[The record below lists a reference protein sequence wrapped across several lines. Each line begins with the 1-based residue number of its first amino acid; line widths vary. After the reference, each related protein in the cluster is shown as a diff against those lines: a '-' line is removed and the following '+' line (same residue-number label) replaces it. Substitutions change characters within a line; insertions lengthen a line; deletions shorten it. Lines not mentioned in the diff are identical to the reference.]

1 MSEASKSFEDS
12 CIQENKRVMQ
22 GLTNMQ
28 QVSTKAEKELN
39 EYIEKAKN
47 NYLEDTF
54 SSAECIATI
63 ENCLRD
69 K

>member
-1 MSEASKSFEDS
+1 
-12 CIQENKRVMQ
+12 MQ

-47 NYLEDTF
+47 HYLEDTF